1 MSTETISETVSEN
14 STKRGRGRPVEYRDA
29 ETGKPFDPDMLM
41 IFCAGETI
49 RGKQDTLQAGLAHHV
64 LKEQG
69 RSAAIKQLN
78 KVVLIELGRLIWQY
92 SDGRDWAIKF
102 ADALCD
108 TDHGLNAKEAASL
121 VRDWRLN
128 RIAGDPVE
136 LLQYRVNVK
145 RRDKQDAGT
154 RDGLTEDLIEYIDAY
169 RLKHPDLTFA
179 DVEDAVQDV
188 LSWYYTVEEM
198 IREDPENGSVQSVL
212 TD

>member
-1 MSTETISETVSEN
+1 MSTEAISETVSEN
-14 STKRGRGRPVEYRDA
+14 STKRGRGRPVGYCDA
-29 ETGKPFDPDMLM
+29 ETGKPFDDDFLMLFVPGDTM
-41 IFCAGETI
+41 
-49 RGKQDTLQAGLAHHV
+49 RHKQNVLQAGLAHRV

-102 ADALCD
+102 ADALCE
-108 TDHGLNAKEAASL
+108 TDHGLNAKETASL
-121 VRDWRLN
+121 VRDWRLGK
-128 RIAGDPVE
+128 IAGDPVE

-154 RDGLTEDLIEYIDAY
+154 KDGLTEDLIEYIDAY
-169 RLKHPDLTFA
+169 RLKHPDMTFA

-188 LSWYYTVEEM
+188 LSWYYM
-198 IREDPENGSVQSVL
+198 IQNDPENGSVQPVL
-212 TD
+212 TDCI